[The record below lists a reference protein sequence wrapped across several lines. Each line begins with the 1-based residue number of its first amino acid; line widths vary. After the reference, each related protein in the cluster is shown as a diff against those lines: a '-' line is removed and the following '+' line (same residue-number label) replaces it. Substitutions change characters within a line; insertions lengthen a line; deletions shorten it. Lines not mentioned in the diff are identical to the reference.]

1 MLKPLFLNINV
12 YLSWLCTHPY
22 TKCSHKSHRLH
33 TGPDTATSEYMWL
46 ESYGEFNAFSIQ
58 WASVASS
65 GSRITNTRRT
75 WAKHGITHKR
85 ALARHLVKGYMKRGR
100 ARLTNVWLSLQSASV
115 QASGHYIVRNYPFIR
130 RRQSESY
137 YSRPNLNLIS
147 EPIDSRQEPAP
158 CQPPHPPTSYFAA
171 TRGNFT
177 YWRSTAIHHCVQVKM
192 RKKKRFQW
200 RERKTREPK
209 WRNSSSVT
217 LHFRRLVSEILV
229 WTFFF

>member
-1 MLKPLFLNINV
+1 M
-12 YLSWLCTHPY
+12 
-22 TKCSHKSHRLH
+22 
-33 TGPDTATSEYMWL
+33 
-46 ESYGEFNAFSIQ
+46 
-58 WASVASS
+58 
-65 GSRITNTRRT
+65 
-75 WAKHGITHKR
+75 
-85 ALARHLVKGYMKRGR
+85 KGYMKRGR

-158 CQPPHPPTSYFAA
+158 CQPPPPPLQPPILQLQEVISHT
-171 TRGNFT
+171 GDPL
-177 YWRSTAIHHCVQVKM
+177 QVKM

-229 WTFFF
+229 WTFFFSSSFF